1 MKYRSLGNTNIKI
14 SEVGFGA
21 WGIGGITPGASSYG
35 PTDDDISCRALS
47 CALDNGI
54 TFYDTSNA
62 YGDGHSEHL
71 IGKTFKKVREQVII
85 ATKVGL
91 IKYGLPLDFSAQ
103 TIVTSVNQSLKRLR
117 TDYIDLLQLH
127 NPPPDVIEN
136 GDEILESIA
145 HLKKAGK
152 VRTFGVSTQTPE
164 HGLLA
169 IKRLKP
175 ISLQINFNM
184 LDRRALDCGLINLAK
199 ETKTSLVARTPL
211 NFGFLSGTIAR
222 DTQFE
227 SWDHRSRWPKEQVN
241 KWVDGAEMLLG
252 CMDVKQLQSKAQ
264 FAMRF
269 CLSFPEVS
277 TVIPGMMTETEVL
290 ENIHVSELGPLT
302 KIELESLERVYREN
316 NSFTDKVKMHSVRSV
331 DPGKINTKKA
341 EGRLK

>member
-71 IGKTFKKVREQVII
+71 IGKTFKKVREQVVI

-91 IKYGLPLDFSAQ
+91 IKYGLPLDFSTQ
-103 TIVTSVNQSLKRLR
+103 KIVTSLSQSLERLK
-117 TDYIDLLQLH
+117 TDYVDLLQLH
-127 NPPPDVIEN
+127 NPPPEVIKN
-136 GDEILESIA
+136 GGEILECMNR
-145 HLKKAGK
+145 LKKAGK
-152 VRTFGVSTQTPE
+152 IRAFGVSAQTPE

-169 IKRLKP
+169 IKHLNP
-175 ISLQINFNM
+175 VSLQVNFNM
-184 LDRRALDCGLINLAK
+184 LDRRVLDCGLNSLAQQ
-199 ETKTSLVARTPL
+199 TQTSLIARTPL

-222 DTQFE
+222 NTLFE
-227 SWDHRSRWPKEQVN
+227 SCDHRSRWPKEQVN
-241 KWVDGAEMLLG
+241 TWLDGAEELLG
-252 CMDVKQLQSKAQ
+252 CMNDKHLQSKPQ

-269 CLSFPEVS
+269 CLSFPQVS
-277 TVIPGMMTETEVL
+277 AVIPGMMTEKEVL
-290 ENIHVSELGPLT
+290 ENIRVSKLGPLT
-302 KIELESLERVYREN
+302 KIELENLESIYLKN
-316 NSFTDKVKMHSVRSV
+316 NSFADKASIQSVQTA
-331 DPGKINTKKA
+331 DPGKISKK
-341 EGRLK
+341 K

>member
-1 MKYRSLGNTNIKI
+1 MKYRYLGNTNIQV
-14 SEVGFGA
+14 SEIGFGA

-35 PTDDDISCRALS
+35 PTDDDISCKALS

-54 TFYDTSNA
+54 NFYDTSNA

-71 IGKTFKKVREQVII
+71 IGKTFKQLREQVII

-103 TIVTSVNQSLKRLR
+103 TIVTSVNQSLERLR

-136 GDEILESIA
+136 EDEILECIDR
-145 HLKKAGK
+145 LKKAGK
-152 VRTFGVSTQTPE
+152 VKAFGVSVQTPE

-175 ISLQINFNM
+175 VSLQINFNM

-211 NFGFLSGTIAR
+211 NFGFLSGSIAR
-222 DTQFE
+222 NTQFE

-241 KWVDGAEMLLG
+241 KWVDGTEALMD
-252 CMDVKQLQSKAQ
+252 CMDDQQLQSKAQ

-269 CLSFPEVS
+269 CLSFYGIS
-277 TVIPGMMTETEVL
+277 TVIPGMMTEAEVL

-302 KIELESLERVYREN
+302 KIELESLERVYLEN
-316 NSFTDKVKMHSVRSV
+316 KSFADKISIQSVRSV
-331 DPGKINTKKA
+331 DPGKINTKTIK
-341 EGRLK
+341 GS